1 MDISEIGEGL
11 KNERVNQGY
20 TLEDVH
26 NETKISPYVLQ
37 RIEQGVL
44 DGLPHPVYVKGFI
57 KSYADFLGLDA
68 EDLGRQFTRNMSME
82 DEESENGYKSI
93 SPSRHRAKFILV
105 IILLMLMIAGW
116 FVFKGFYLNSFQ
128 DSEKVD
134 NQIQKDTDEIKS
146 EEVSKKDFASV
157 NASSDKNRDF
167 NKTESIQK
175 IMQKNQTGENN
186 NSSQKSIDKESN
198 FHVLTVVAQEP
209 CWLQAEMD
217 GNIKDV
223 YLYSGEDLDL
233 KFFDSLQ
240 LKLGN
245 AGGVKLRY
253 DGEEYPLDAEPGE
266 VKILNFP

>member
-1 MDISEIGEGL
+1 MNISEIGEVL
-11 KNERVNQGY
+11 KNERVNQGV

-57 KSYADFLGLDA
+57 KSYAEFLGLDA
-68 EDLGRQFTRNMSME
+68 EELSRQFTRDMSLE
-82 DEESENGYKSI
+82 DQESENGHKSI
-93 SPSRHRAKFILV
+93 SQSRHKARFILV
-105 IILLMLMIAGW
+105 IILLILMIAGW

-134 NQIQKDTDEIKS
+134 SQIQKDKDEMTS
-146 EEVSKKDFASV
+146 EEVSKKDFASA
-157 NASSDKNRDF
+157 NASSDQDREF

-175 IMQKNQTGENN
+175 IMQKNQTGKNN
-186 NSSQKSIDKESN
+186 NTIQNSSDKESN

-233 KFFDSLQ
+233 KFFDSLK

-253 DGEEYPLDAEPGE
+253 DGKEYPLDAEPGE